1 MVRKS
6 QQAMNFSTFAT
17 LHLQTRLWLQQ
28 RGLIASTGIFLLAL
42 ACLAC
47 LAYFSYARTPTLPLQ
62 IGNLAK
68 LEKRDNPVPTNNE
81 YQNLAVFYDSLGER
95 RYAEQQLK
103 TIFALASKNGLSLAK
118 GQYKLNYEKNSQVY
132 TYQIVLPVK
141 GPYQSIWQ
149 FALQTLD
156 AIPFSALNEISFKR
170 DSVNDNLPEA
180 RLHLS
185 LYLHDVAKKVA
196 P

>member
-1 MVRKS
+1 
-6 QQAMNFSTFAT
+6 MNFSTFAT
-17 LHLQTRLWLQQ
+17 LHLQTRLWLRR
-28 RGLIASTGIFLLAL
+28 RGFIASSGIVLLVL
-42 ACLAC
+42 AFLAC
-47 LAYFSYARTPTLPLQ
+47 LAYFSYARTLALPLQ
-62 IGNLAK
+62 IANLAK
-68 LEKRDNPVPTNNE
+68 LEKKDNPIPTTNE

-103 TIFALASKNGLSLAK
+103 TIFALANKNALSLTK
-118 GQYKLNYEKNSQVY
+118 GQYKLNYDKNSQVY

-149 FALQTLD
+149 FVLQTLD
-156 AIPFSALNEISFKR
+156 VIPFSALNEISFKR

-185 LYLHDVAKKVA
+185 LYLHDIAKKGA